1 MTDRLDLLQSNDTD
15 QTEIEDEKAQHMATV
30 DLVESVKL
38 DAVEIIKRISNN
50 ESIVFPSSK
59 REWKGYKH

>member
-15 QTEIEDEKAQHMATV
+15 QTEIEDEKAQHMTTV